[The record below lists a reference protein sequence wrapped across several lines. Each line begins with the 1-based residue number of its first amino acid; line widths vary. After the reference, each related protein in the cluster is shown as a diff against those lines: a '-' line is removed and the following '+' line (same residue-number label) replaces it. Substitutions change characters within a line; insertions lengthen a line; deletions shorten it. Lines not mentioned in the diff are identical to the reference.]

1 MKTETDKNYRKI
13 VRNFKARVKLMEKT
27 PLKDLEKM
35 FIEMYD
41 YGIQDYIRTEKL
53 MYPDKNTKEIV
64 IEMYKLREK
73 LKGRKK

>member
-53 MYPDKNTKEIV
+53 MYPEKNTKEIV

>member
-1 MKTETDKNYRKI
+1 MKSDSDKNYRKI
-13 VRNFKARVKLMEKT
+13 VRNFKARVDLMKKT
-27 PLKDLEKM
+27 PLKKLEKM

-41 YGIQDYIRTEKL
+41 YGVQDYIRTEKL
-53 MYPDKNTKEIV
+53 IHPNKSDKEII